1 MVTKTAA
8 VRVEPPELVPC
19 ERVADE
25 DLADN
30 GQLWELKNQAINLL
44 DRCRLNGYAP
54 EEIINRSIANGW
66 QGLFEPDGQAKR
78 CRDTG
83 QEDLHWNS
91 LDAWRDFL

>member
-1 MVTKTAA
+1 MKNSSATASLFVIGLLSLFLTACAGKPAVVTKTAA

-44 DRCRLNGYAP
+44 DTCADQVDAQ
-54 EEIINRSIANGW
+54 IKRS
-66 QGLFEPDGQAKR
+66 QSK
-78 CRDTG
+78 
-83 QEDLHWNS
+83 
-91 LDAWRDFL
+91 

>member
-1 MVTKTAA
+1 MKNSNATASLFVIGLLSLCLTACAGKPPVVTKTTA

-44 DRCRLNGYAP
+44 DTCADQVDAQ
-54 EEIINRSIANGW
+54 IKRS
-66 QGLFEPDGQAKR
+66 QSK
-78 CRDTG
+78 
-83 QEDLHWNS
+83 
-91 LDAWRDFL
+91 

>member
-1 MVTKTAA
+1 MKNSNATASLFVIGLLSLCLTACAAKPAVVTKTAA

-44 DRCRLNGYAP
+44 DTCADQVDAQ
-54 EEIINRSIANGW
+54 IKRS
-66 QGLFEPDGQAKR
+66 QSK
-78 CRDTG
+78 
-83 QEDLHWNS
+83 
-91 LDAWRDFL
+91 

>member
-1 MVTKTAA
+1 MKTSNATASLFVIGLLSLCLTACAGKPPVVTKTTA

-44 DRCRLNGYAP
+44 DTCADQVDAQIL
-54 EEIINRSIANGW
+54 RSQI
-66 QGLFEPDGQAKR
+66 K
-78 CRDTG
+78 
-83 QEDLHWNS
+83 
-91 LDAWRDFL
+91 

>member
-1 MVTKTAA
+1 MKNSNATASLFVIGLLSLCLTACAGKPPVVTKTTA

-44 DRCRLNGYAP
+44 DTCADQVDAQIL
-54 EEIINRSIANGW
+54 RS
-66 QGLFEPDGQAKR
+66 QSK
-78 CRDTG
+78 
-83 QEDLHWNS
+83 
-91 LDAWRDFL
+91 

>member
-1 MVTKTAA
+1 MKNSSATASLFVIGLLSLCLTACAGKPPVVTKTTA

-44 DRCRLNGYAP
+44 DTCADQVDAQ
-54 EEIINRSIANGW
+54 IKRS
-66 QGLFEPDGQAKR
+66 QSK
-78 CRDTG
+78 
-83 QEDLHWNS
+83 
-91 LDAWRDFL
+91 

>member
-1 MVTKTAA
+1 MKNSSATANLFVIGLLSLCLTACAGKPPLVTKTAA

-44 DRCRLNGYAP
+44 DTCADQVDAQIL
-54 EEIINRSIANGW
+54 RS
-66 QGLFEPDGQAKR
+66 QSK
-78 CRDTG
+78 
-83 QEDLHWNS
+83 
-91 LDAWRDFL
+91 

>member
-1 MVTKTAA
+1 MKNSSATASLFVIGLLSLCLTACAGKPPVVTKTTA

-44 DRCRLNGYAP
+44 DTCADQVDAQIL
-54 EEIINRSIANGW
+54 RSQI
-66 QGLFEPDGQAKR
+66 K
-78 CRDTG
+78 
-83 QEDLHWNS
+83 
-91 LDAWRDFL
+91 